1 MPLPYYENPV
11 ILVVRVMIVGQVV
24 LRKGREGSVLRRHP
38 WIFSGAIQQAD
49 KGLSDGDWVE
59 VQASDGHTLGY
70 GHYQRGSIA
79 VRLLVW
85 GTTAPENDFWLN
97 KLKEAINLRKSL
109 NLPSDLTNAFRLV
122 HGEGD
127 GLPGLI
133 IDYYNGVAVMQA
145 HSAGMH
151 RNRQSIAEA
160 LMSVMDDAL
169 HAIYYKSRGTLPAE
183 LREQAADEYLIGYA
197 NTPHQIL
204 ENNCR
209 FEVNW
214 TDGQKTG
221 FFLDQREN
229 RALVA
234 AFCKGRSVLNTF
246 CYTGGFSVYALK
258 SGALRVDSIDASA
271 RAVELTKTNLR
282 LNGFDSQS
290 NLCLAEDAF
299 DYLEQSRSKYDMIVL
314 DPPAFAKHREAK
326 HQAVKGYQR
335 LNALAFK
342 NIRTGGIVATFSCS
356 QVIDSRLFYDTVVSA
371 AVQAGRNI
379 RVLSRLGQPPDH
391 PVSAFHPEGEYLK
404 GLILHVV

>member
-1 MPLPYYENPV
+1 
-11 ILVVRVMIVGQVV
+11 MISGQVV
-24 LRKGREGSVLRRHP
+24 LRKGREESVLRRHP
-38 WIFSGAIQQAD
+38 WIFSGAIQHAD
-49 KGLSDGDWVE
+49 RGLIDGDWVE
-59 VQASDGHTLGY
+59 VLNAAGQTLGY

-79 VRLLVW
+79 VRLLAW
-85 GTTAPENDFWLN
+85 GKNAPANDFWLN
-97 KLKEAINLRKSL
+97 KLTEARDLRKWL
-109 NLPSDLTNAFRLV
+109 NLPSHFTNAFRLV

-151 RNRQSIAEA
+151 RNRHTITEA
-160 LMSVMDDAL
+160 LVAVMGDAL
-169 HAIYYKSRGTLPAE
+169 HAVYYKSRGTLPAE
-183 LREQAADEYLIGYA
+183 LREQATDEYLIGNA

-221 FFLDQREN
+221 FFLDQRDN
-229 RALVA
+229 RSIVA
-234 AFCKGRSVLNTF
+234 SLCKGRSVLNTF

-258 SGALRVDSIDASA
+258 AGALRVVSIDASA
-271 RAVELTKTNLR
+271 RAVELTKVNLQ
-282 LNGFDSQS
+282 LNGFDSET

-299 DYLEQSRSKYDMIVL
+299 DYLEQAAGKYDVIVL

-342 NIRTGGIVATFSCS
+342 NIRSGGIVATFSCS
-356 QVIDSRLFYDTVVSA
+356 QVIDRQLFYDTVVSA

-379 RVLSRLGQPPDH
+379 RVLLRLSQPPDH
-391 PVSAFHPEGEYLK
+391 PVSAYHPEGEYLK
-404 GLILHVV
+404 GLILSVI

>member
-1 MPLPYYENPV
+1 
-11 ILVVRVMIVGQVV
+11 MINGQVV
-24 LRKGREGSVLRRHP
+24 LRKGREESVLRRHP
-38 WIFSGAIQQAD
+38 WIFSGAVQHAD
-49 KGLSDGDWVE
+49 KNLNDGDWVE
-59 VQASDGHTLGY
+59 VLNATGQTLGY

-85 GTTAPENDFWLN
+85 GPNAPDNDIWLN
-97 KLKEAINLRKSL
+97 KLTEARNLRKSL
-109 NLPSDLTNAFRLV
+109 HLPSDLTNAFRLV

-151 RNRQSIAEA
+151 RNRQIIAEA
-160 LMSVMDDAL
+160 LLSVMGSPL
-169 HAIYYKSRGTLPAE
+169 QAIYYKSRATLPAE
-183 LREQAADEYLIGYA
+183 LREQAADEYLIGQVS
-197 NTPHQIL
+197 TPHQIL

-221 FFLDQREN
+221 FFLDQRDN

-234 AFCKGRSVLNTF
+234 SFCKGRTVLNTF
-246 CYTGGFSVYALK
+246 CYTGGFSVYALTA
-258 SGALRVDSIDASA
+258 GALRVDSIDASA
-271 RAVELTKTNLR
+271 RAISLTKVNLK
-282 LNGFDSQS
+282 LNGFDSES

-299 DYLEQSRSKYDMIVL
+299 DYLEQSAGKYDMIIL

-335 LNALAFK
+335 LNTLALK
-342 NIRTGGIVATFSCS
+342 NIRSGGIVATFSCS
-356 QVIDSRLFYDTVVSA
+356 QVIDSRLFFDTVVSA
-371 AVQAGRNI
+371 AVLAGRNI
-379 RVLSRLGQPPDH
+379 RVLSRLSQPPDH